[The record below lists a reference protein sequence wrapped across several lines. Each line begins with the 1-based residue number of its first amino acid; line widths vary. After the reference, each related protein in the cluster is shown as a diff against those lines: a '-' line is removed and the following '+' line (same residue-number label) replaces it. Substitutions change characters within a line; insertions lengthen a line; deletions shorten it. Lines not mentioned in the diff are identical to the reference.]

1 MWILIWIR
9 IWLQKHKQQI
19 KNYWELDWNVYLKTA
34 VCCVKQSARL
44 SDMYIFFQIFN
55 AQIIDNGPTRRMR
68 NMSYASNMHQ
78 LRARGALI
86 NIHRH
91 SAHTHTHM
99 DALIIYAKLS
109 LLHTHTATHTDT
121 VGTLRIR
128 HERNTENILKFSSRN
143 KLVHNQ
149 RKNKKNQTK
158 IKEK

>member
-1 MWILIWIR
+1 MLCKAISSFIR
-9 IWLQKHKQQI
+9 
-19 KNYWELDWNVYLKTA
+19 YVY
-34 VCCVKQSARL
+34 
-44 SDMYIFFQIFN
+44 FFQIFN